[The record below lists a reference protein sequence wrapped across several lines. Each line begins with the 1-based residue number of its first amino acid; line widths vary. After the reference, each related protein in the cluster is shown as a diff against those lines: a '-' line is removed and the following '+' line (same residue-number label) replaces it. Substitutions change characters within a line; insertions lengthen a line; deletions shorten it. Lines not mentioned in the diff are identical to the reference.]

1 MIKLKIIL
9 LLGFLSLSCSDS
21 LTNYHEVS
29 LDKEFNLGVGES
41 AIISQHGVVI
51 KFKTVEED
59 SRCPMDVLCF
69 WAGNAVVVLELKDPD
84 RNKQTIKLNT
94 YLEPKNVEYSDLII
108 KLKALTPY
116 PKSNEIINPDDYVA
130 KLIVKKKE
138 N

>member
-1 MIKLKIIL
+1 MIKIKIIF
-9 LLGFLSLSCSDS
+9 LLGFVSLSCSDS
-21 LTNYHEVS
+21 LTNYHAIP

-59 SRCPMDVLCF
+59 SRCPIPLACF
-69 WAGNAVVVLELKDPD
+69 VAGNAVVVLELKDSD

-94 YLEPKNVEYSDLII
+94 YLEPKNVEYSNLII
-108 KLKALTPY
+108 DLKDLTPY
-116 PKSNEIINPDDYVA
+116 PKSDEIIDPDDYVA

>member
-1 MIKLKIIL
+1 MTKLKIIL
-9 LLGFLSLSCSDS
+9 LLGIVSFNCSDS

-29 LDKEFNLGVGES
+29 VDKEFNLGVGES

-59 SRCPMDVLCF
+59 SRCPIPLACF
-69 WAGNAVVVLELKDPD
+69 VAGNAVVVLELKDSD

-94 YLEPKNVEYSDLII
+94 YLEPKNVEYSNLII
-108 KLKALTPY
+108 DLKDLTPY
-116 PKSNEIINPDDYVA
+116 PKSDEIIDPDDYVA